1 MIIGFIRSIVSQKR
15 IRFVS
20 APCLLRIISV
30 STPYLRVRRYYGDD
44 TDRIRRYYG
53 ADTELI
59 RRNYKEDTELR
70 TLNVS

>member
-30 STPYLRVRRYYGDD
+30 SKSTEM
-44 TDRIRRYYG
+44 IRSRHG
-53 ADTELI
+53 VDTEKLQGI
-59 RRNYKEDTELR
+59 YGIKNFKCFLKQSSSGSS
-70 TLNVS
+70 L